1 MERPEKFKK
10 LTHSLRGAL
19 RTLGLSIDPLDQ
31 GTKIFIFLTSR
42 LNFLKSSC
50 NKPEWQLR

>member
-1 MERPEKFKK
+1 MERPKEFKK